1 MSFKISSILLLLRS
15 NKPRSL
21 FEMVDMENVTPIT
34 LSFSDLKIIA
44 PCPTS
49 RRFSQILWSFQ
60 FLVQFFQL
68 F

>member
-44 PCPTS
+44 PCLTS

-60 FLVQFFQL
+60 FLEQFFQL